1 MVCQLHFCFPLLA
14 SRALTSSCFFACS
27 MSDDTGGQDG
37 LRRGGRPSSA
47 ARSIDICRS
56 AATNDSG
63 SSTPRTHQGTCSPPR
78 RRVQGV
84 WLVLLLLMLP
94 ERMPAR
100 LLSSG
105 TRFRRSTYGARP
117 RRACGRERP
126 WQVWHRSFLQSASS
140 SRAILTSG
148 RDA

>member
-1 MVCQLHFCFPLLA
+1 MVCQLHFCFPLSA

-63 SSTPRTHQGTCSPPR
+63 SSTPRTHQGTCSPPGR
-78 RRVQGV
+78 ADLVCS
-84 WLVLLLLMLP
+84 VLLLVFSRYWSECLHP
-94 ERMPAR
+94 CSPAE
-100 LLSSG
+100 LGFIDPHAMQDHGELAG
-105 TRFRRSTYGARP
+105 ECNLGKLGAAP
-117 RRACGRERP
+117 FGNSHCPATQG
-126 WQVWHRSFLQSASS
+126 
-140 SRAILTSG
+140 
-148 RDA
+148 